1 MSQDPAATSLDCLFR
16 PRSVAV
22 VGASK
27 RKHTIGREV
36 LQNLMRD
43 EFAGVVHPVNPTSPI
58 VQSMR
63 AFASVE
69 EIDGEV
75 DLAVLVVPGPQVLE
89 VAESCGKKG
98 VKALVVISAGFG
110 ETGPEGAARE
120 RELVAIARRYGI
132 RVIGPNCMGI
142 IHTDPAVRLNASF
155 AAAVPI
161 PGGAA
166 FVSQSGALGE
176 AILAQA
182 RQLGLGISMFASLGN
197 RCDVDIADLIAYW
210 EHDPRTQIILLYIE
224 SVGSP
229 EKFVKIAR
237 RVSRTKPIVVVKSGR
252 SRRGALAAA
261 SHTGALAGRDQAFD
275 ALFEQA
281 GVLRVETLKELF
293 DVASVFL
300 NQPLPR
306 GERIAIVSN
315 AGGPAILATDA
326 CEGHG
331 MPFAELAEETKA
343 ALRAALPPEASVA
356 NPVDLIAS
364 ADAKAY
370 DASLRAVLAD
380 AHVDAAIVIFVSPVM
395 IDAEAVARVIVERAR
410 EAGKTV
416 VACLLGKQRGEE
428 ALAVLREG
436 GIPVYP
442 FPEEAAR
449 AVATLLRY
457 RRRQERAAKNAA
469 LRAAR
474 GDAEADPGSAARAAA
489 VAEHLS
495 SVARPASGWL
505 ELGDALELVQRAGLE
520 VLPHVFAR
528 TPGDAVSAAHDLG
541 YPTVVKLSSA
551 EVLHKTE
558 VGGVKVDLRT
568 GDEVL
573 SAARALLERARP
585 LDPDARLLVQP
596 MVKGAHEVILGGV
609 RDPQFGPLVL
619 FGLGGIFVEVMGD
632 IALRIAPLER
642 SEALEMIRSLRGL
655 PLLEGARG
663 QKAVDFE
670 ALATALVRVAALLAE
685 HPEIVEL
692 DLNPVLVGGSRA
704 ACAVVD
710 ARVRLAP
717 RI

>member
-1 MSQDPAATSLDCLFR
+1 VSQDPAATSLDCLFR

-27 RKHTIGREV
+27 RKQTIGREV
-36 LQNLMRD
+36 LHNLMRD
-43 EFAGVVHPVNPTSPI
+43 EFAGVVYPVNPTSPI

-89 VAESCGKKG
+89 VVEGCGKKG
-98 VKALVVISAGFG
+98 VRALVVISAGFG

-120 RELVAIARRYGI
+120 KELVAIARRYGM

-161 PGGAA
+161 PGAAA

-210 EHDPRTQIILLYIE
+210 EHDPRTRIILLYIE

-229 EKFVKIAR
+229 EKFVKVAR
-237 RVSRTKPIVVVKSGR
+237 AVSRTKPIVVVKSGR

-293 DVASVFL
+293 DVASVYL

-331 MPFAELAEETKA
+331 MPFAELSAETKA

-370 DASLRAVLAD
+370 DAALRAVLAD
-380 AHVDAAIVIFVSPVM
+380 EHVDAAIVIFVSPVM

-410 EAGKTV
+410 AAGKTV

-428 ALAVLREG
+428 ALQALREG

-449 AVATLLRY
+449 AVAALLRY
-457 RRRQERAAKNAA
+457 RRRQERATKNAER
-469 LRAAR
+469 RATR
-474 GDAEADPGSAARAAA
+474 GDAEADPGSAARSAA
-489 VAEHLS
+489 VAEHLAA
-495 SVARPASGWL
+495 VAVPASGWL
-505 ELGDALELVQRAGLE
+505 ELGDALELVRRAGLD
-520 VLPHVFAR
+520 VLPHVFAQS
-528 TPGDAVSAAHDLG
+528 PGDAVSAAHDLG

-551 EVLHKTE
+551 QVLHKTE

-573 SAARALLERARP
+573 AASRALLERARP

-609 RDPQFGPLVL
+609 RDAQFGPLVL

-642 SEALEMIRSLRGL
+642 DEALEMIRSLRGL
-655 PLLEGARG
+655 PLLEGSRG
-663 QKAVDFE
+663 QKAVDFD

-710 ARVRLAP
+710 ARVRLA
-717 RI
+717 R

>member
-43 EFAGVVHPVNPTSPI
+43 EFAGVVYPVNPGSPI

-89 VAESCGKKG
+89 VVEGCGKKG

-120 RELVAIARRYGI
+120 KELVAIARRYGM

-161 PGGAA
+161 PGAAA

-210 EHDPRTQIILLYIE
+210 EHDPRSKIILLYIE

-293 DVASVFL
+293 DVASVYL

-331 MPFAELAEETKA
+331 MPFAELSAETKA

-370 DASLRAVLAD
+370 DLSLRAVLAD
-380 AHVDAAIVIFVSPVM
+380 EHVDAAIVIFVSPVM

-428 ALAVLREG
+428 ALQVLREG

-449 AVATLLRY
+449 AVAALLRY
-457 RRRQERAAKNAA
+457 RRRQERATKNAER
-469 LRAAR
+469 RASR

-489 VAEHLS
+489 VAEHLAS
-495 SVARPASGWL
+495 IAVPESGWL
-505 ELGDALELVQRAGLE
+505 ELGDALELVRRAGLD

-551 EVLHKTE
+551 QVLHKTE

-655 PLLEGARG
+655 PLLEGSRG

-670 ALATALVRVAALLAE
+670 ALTTALVRVAALLAE
-685 HPEIVEL
+685 HPEILEL

-710 ARVRLAP
+710 ARVRIA
-717 RI
+717 R